1 VIFEC
6 ADQRS
11 RVAVKISVID
21 RDLPSL
27 LSKPVIRGLRGVVDT
42 DSMILFLRTFG
53 DSVYIPMFDVPSG
66 HLGVDIGSALKRG
79 SAWLF

>member
-1 VIFEC
+1 
-6 ADQRS
+6 
-11 RVAVKISVID
+11 
-21 RDLPSL
+21 
-27 LSKPVIRGLRGVVDT
+27 LRGVVDT
-42 DSMILFLRTFG
+42 DLMKPFLWTFG